1 MNWKKPTSAPYWP
14 RPELWTRRPK
24 RWASMLRPCIAN
36 ASSTTCEQHP
46 MKLAMKLRTRLFLS
60 ISALITVALL
70 GLLLGLV
77 SVMQMAKSQEALIK
91 HNFVT
96 LDLGLKL
103 RQNLGDQLVMMLNE
117 QPDRNALQQAQEQF
131 RELLAQGVEH
141 DAQNSIDTGFD
152 QARVDYQQF
161 LQTYQQNRDGA
172 PSLRDDAALSDSFNK
187 LRNGLLAAH
196 KQALTNINEAESNSR
211 ERALWVAALLGLV
224 GIAVL
229 GIGFITAHGIAR
241 RFGAPIEALAK
252 AADNI
257 GQGNFEVTLPISSA
271 AEMNLLTRR
280 FGIMAEALRQHQA
293 TNIDELLAG
302 QQRLQA
308 VLDSIDDGLLMI
320 DRQGRL
326 EHLNPVA
333 QRQLGWDEDRLGQG
347 LGEALQR
354 PELDEQL
361 YLTLRGGT
369 LDRAPDDL
377 SVEVDGETRLLT
389 YSLTPV
395 SHTKGHILGAVMVL
409 HDVTEQRA
417 FERVRSEF
425 VLRASHELRT
435 PVTGM
440 HMAFGLLQERV
451 HFPTESREADLLNTV
466 NEEMQ
471 RLMQLIND
479 LLNFSRYQNGLQ
491 KLTLGPCDVS
501 EMLNNARQ
509 RFADQAEE
517 QNIVIVVEIQEPLP
531 HLHADHTQ
539 LDRVLDNL
547 LDNALRHTPQNG
559 LIRLQA
565 RRHGERVIIS
575 VEDNGEG
582 IAYGQQG
589 RIFEPFVQVGRKKGG
604 AGLGLALCKEIVQLH
619 GGRMGVYS
627 RPTQGT
633 QFYMALPL

>member
-1 MNWKKPTSAPYWP
+1 M
-14 RPELWTRRPK
+14 R
-24 RWASMLRPCIAN
+24 
-36 ASSTTCEQHP
+36 
-46 MKLAMKLRTRLFLS
+46 LAIKLRTRLFLS

-70 GLLLGLV
+70 GLLLGV
-77 SVMQMAKSQEALIK
+77 VGVMQMAKTQEALIRN
-91 HNFVT
+91 NFIT

-103 RQNLGDQLVMMLNE
+103 RQSLGDQLILMLHNT
-117 QPDRNALQQAQEQF
+117 PDSEALKASTQNYLK
-131 RELLAQGVEH
+131 LLDEGIEH
-141 DAQNSIDTGFD
+141 ERKTHLPSGFA
-152 QARVDYQQF
+152 QARADYERF
-161 LQTYQQNRDGA
+161 LQTLNQSPNN
-172 PSLRDDAALSDSFNK
+172 SFNLSHDNELTARFNV
-187 LRNGLLAAH
+187 LRNGLIDEHRKALEKINSA
-196 KQALTNINEAESNSR
+196 QADAR
-211 ERALWVAALLGLV
+211 DRALVIATLLGLV
-224 GIAVL
+224 GLAVL
-229 GIGFITAHGIAR
+229 IIGFITAHGIAR

-257 GQGNFEVTLPISSA
+257 GKGNFEVVLPLSSA
-271 AEMNLLTRR
+271 TEMNLLTRR

-320 DRQGRL
+320 DQQGRL

-333 QRQLGWDEDRLGQG
+333 QRQLGWDETYLGQP
-347 LGEALQR
+347 LGQALRR
-354 PELDEQL
+354 PELDQQL
-361 YLTLRGGT
+361 LTVLRGGS
-369 LDRAPDDL
+369 LERAPEDL
-377 SVEVDGETRLLT
+377 SVDVEGETRLLT

-395 SHTKGHILGAVMVL
+395 SQPKGPILGAVMVL

-440 HMAFGLLQERV
+440 HMAFGLFLERA
-451 HFPTESREADLLNTV
+451 HFAPDSRETDLLTTV

-479 LLNFSRYQNGLQ
+479 LLNFSRYQNGMQ
-491 KLTLGPCDVS
+491 KLTLAPLDV
-501 EMLNNARQ
+501 EQMLEQARG
-509 RFADQAEE
+509 RFAERAKAKEIELLIDFQAPLPRLHADQA
-517 QNIVIVVEIQEPLP
+517 
-531 HLHADHTQ
+531 Q
-539 LDRVLDNL
+539 LERVLDNL
-547 LDNALRHTPQNG
+547 LDNALRHTASGGQ
-559 LIRLQA
+559 IRLQA

-604 AGLGLALCKEIVQLH
+604 AGLGLALCKEIIQLH
-619 GGRMGVYS
+619 GGRIGVYS
-627 RPTQGT
+627 RPGQGT

>member
-1 MNWKKPTSAPYWP
+1 
-14 RPELWTRRPK
+14 
-24 RWASMLRPCIAN
+24 
-36 ASSTTCEQHP
+36 

-77 SVMQMAKSQEALIK
+77 SVMQMARTQESLIQ
-91 HNFVT
+91 HNFAT

-103 RQNLGDQLVMMLNE
+103 RQNVGDQLILMTGYPRDE
-117 QPDRNALQQAQEQF
+117 NAVASLQEQF
-131 RELLAQGVEH
+131 RELIEQGFGRDTQRNVRVGFEQTRDHYEH
-141 DAQNSIDTGFD
+141 FLEVYRRLGAGNRGINDVPELRDAI
-152 QARVDYQQF
+152 A
-161 LQTYQQNRDGA
+161 
-172 PSLRDDAALSDSFNK
+172 SLRQGLQDTHLHALQNISDAEIS
-187 LRNGLLAAH
+187 
-196 KQALTNINEAESNSR
+196 SR
-211 ERALWVAALLGLV
+211 QRALWIAGLLGMV

-229 GIGFITAHGIAR
+229 FIGFVTAHGIAR

-252 AADNI
+252 AADRI
-257 GQGNFEVTLPISSA
+257 GEGDYEVTLPISSA

-293 TNIDELLAG
+293 TNVDELLAG

-333 QRQLGWDEDRLGQG
+333 QRQLGWDESRLGQG
-347 LGEALQR
+347 LGEALER

-361 YLTLRGGT
+361 FLILRGGT
-369 LDRAPDDL
+369 LERAPEDL
-377 SVEVDGETRLLT
+377 SIEIDGESRLLT

-440 HMAFGLLQERV
+440 HMAFGLLQERL
-451 HFPTESREADLLNTV
+451 HFTPDSREADLLNTV
-466 NEEMQ
+466 TEEMQ

-491 KLTLGPCDVS
+491 KLKLAPCSIEQLLDEAKSRFDEKAQEQGIVL
-501 EMLNNARQ
+501 ML
-509 RFADQAEE
+509 D
-517 QNIVIVVEIQEPLP
+517 IQEPLP
-531 HLHADHTQ
+531 RLHADASQ

-547 LDNALRHTPQNG
+547 LDNALRHTPENG
-559 LIRLQA
+559 LIRLQG

-627 RPTQGT
+627 RPGQGT

>member
-1 MNWKKPTSAPYWP
+1 
-14 RPELWTRRPK
+14 
-24 RWASMLRPCIAN
+24 
-36 ASSTTCEQHP
+36 
-46 MKLAMKLRTRLFLS
+46 MKLAMTLRTRLFLS

-77 SVMQMAKSQEALIK
+77 GVMQMAGTQEALIRD
-91 HNFVT
+91 NFVT

-103 RQNLGDQLVMMLNE
+103 RQALGDQLIIMLDE
-117 QPDRNALQQAQEQF
+117 QPDPAAFEASKQHSLELFDEGIAREPSSEGAQY
-131 RELLAQGVEH
+131 
-141 DAQNSIDTGFD
+141 GFKK
-152 QARVDYQQF
+152 AKADYQNLLRSF
-161 LQTYQQNRDGA
+161 DLSSA
-172 PSLRDDAALSDSFNK
+172 PIQVVGGEGDLAEKFNA
-187 LRNGLLAAH
+187 LRNGLIFEQ
-196 KQALTNINEAESNSR
+196 KRALDNITEIERKAR
-211 ERALWVAALLGLV
+211 ERALLIAGLLGLV
-224 GIAVL
+224 GVGVL
-229 GIGFITAHGIAR
+229 FIGFITAHGIAR
-241 RFGAPIEALAK
+241 RFGAPIEALAA

-257 GQGNFEVTLPISSA
+257 GQGNFEVALPISSA
-271 AEMNLLTRR
+271 VEINQLTHR
-280 FGIMAEALRQHQA
+280 FGIMAEALREHQA

-308 VLDSIDDGLLMI
+308 VLDSIDDGLLII
-320 DRQGRL
+320 DRQGHL

-333 QRQLGWDEDRLGQG
+333 QRQLGWDTDRLGQG
-347 LGEALQR
+347 LGTALER

-361 YLTLRGGT
+361 QLVLRGGT
-369 LDRAPDDL
+369 LERAPDDL
-377 SVEVDGETRLLT
+377 SIEVDGESRLLT

-395 SHTKGHILGAVMVL
+395 SHTQGHILGAVMVL

-440 HMAFGLLQERV
+440 HMAFGLFRERT
-451 HFPTESREADLLNTV
+451 HFAEDSREADLLDTV

-491 KLTLGPCDVS
+491 KLTLAPCSIEDLLGQAQTRFARLAQEKGIELLVEVQGP
-501 EMLNNARQ
+501 LPRLQ
-509 RFADQAEE
+509 ADQA
-517 QNIVIVVEIQEPLP
+517 
-531 HLHADHTQ
+531 Q
-539 LDRVLDNL
+539 LERVLDNL
-547 LDNALRHTPQNG
+547 IDNALRHTAHDG

-565 RRHGERVIIS
+565 RRHGERMIIS

-627 RPTQGT
+627 RPGQGT
-633 QFYMALPL
+633 QFYMALAI

>member
-1 MNWKKPTSAPYWP
+1 
-14 RPELWTRRPK
+14 
-24 RWASMLRPCIAN
+24 
-36 ASSTTCEQHP
+36 

-77 SVMQMAKSQEALIK
+77 SVMRMAKTQESLIRS
-91 HNFVT
+91 NFIT

-103 RQNLGDQLVMMLNE
+103 RQTLGDQLMIMLNE
-117 QPDRNALQQAQEQF
+117 RPDQATLQASKQQYF
-131 RELLAQGVEH
+131 TLLAQGIEH
-141 DAQNSIDTGFD
+141 ERKDAKNNSFT
-152 QARVDYQQF
+152 QAKTDYLNF
-161 LQTYQQNRDGA
+161 LQAFEESENTS
-172 PSLRDDAALSDSFNK
+172 PSLRNNDKLTASFNV
-187 LRNGLLAAH
+187 LRNGLISEH
-196 KQALTNINEAESNSR
+196 KKALENINDTEQQSR
-211 ERALWVAALLGLV
+211 ERALLIAGLLGLV
-224 GIAVL
+224 GLAVL
-229 GIGFITAHGIAR
+229 IIGFITAHGIAQ
-241 RFGAPIEALAK
+241 RFGGPIEALAK
-252 AADNI
+252 AADKI

-320 DRQGRL
+320 DRQGHL

-333 QRQLGWDEDRLGQG
+333 QRQLGWDADRLGLS
-347 LGEALQR
+347 LGEALGR

-361 YLTLRGGT
+361 HLVLRGGN
-369 LDRAPDDL
+369 LERAPEDL
-377 SVEVDGETRLLT
+377 EVEVEGELRLLT

-395 SHTKGHILGAVMVL
+395 SHTQGHILGAVMVL

-440 HMAFGLLQERV
+440 HMAFGLFQERAK
-451 HFPTESREADLLNTV
+451 FPPESREADLLSTV

-491 KLTLGPCDVS
+491 KLTLAPCDITDLL
-501 EMLNNARQ
+501 EHARA
-509 RFADQAEE
+509 RFTEQANVQNIELLIEEQSQLPRLHADQA
-517 QNIVIVVEIQEPLP
+517 
-531 HLHADHTQ
+531 Q
-539 LDRVLDNL
+539 LERVLDNL
-547 LDNALRHTPQNG
+547 LGNALRHTAEGGQ
-559 LIRLQA
+559 IRLQA
-565 RRHGERVIIS
+565 RRHGERVIVS

-627 RPTQGT
+627 RPGQGT

>member
-1 MNWKKPTSAPYWP
+1 
-14 RPELWTRRPK
+14 
-24 RWASMLRPCIAN
+24 
-36 ASSTTCEQHP
+36 
-46 MKLAMKLRTRLFLS
+46 MKLAMTLRTRLFLS

-77 SVMQMAKSQEALIK
+77 GVMQMAGTQEALIRD
-91 HNFVT
+91 NFVT

-103 RQNLGDQLVMMLNE
+103 RQALGDQLIIMLDE
-117 QPDRNALQQAQEQF
+117 QPDPAAFEASKQHSLELFDEGIAREPSSEGAQY
-131 RELLAQGVEH
+131 
-141 DAQNSIDTGFD
+141 GFKK
-152 QARVDYQQF
+152 AKADYQNL
-161 LQTYQQNRDGA
+161 LQSFDLSSTPIQVVGGDGNLA
-172 PSLRDDAALSDSFNK
+172 EKFNA
-187 LRNGLLAAH
+187 LRNGLISEQKRALA
-196 KQALTNINEAESNSR
+196 NIAEIERKAR
-211 ERALWVAALLGLV
+211 ERALLIAGLLGLV
-224 GIAVL
+224 GVAVL
-229 GIGFITAHGIAR
+229 FIGFITAHAIAR
-241 RFGAPIEALAK
+241 RFGAPIEALAA

-271 AEMNLLTRR
+271 VEMNQLTRR
-280 FGIMAEALRQHQA
+280 FGIMAEALREHQA

-308 VLDSIDDGLLMI
+308 VLDSIDDGLLII
-320 DRQGRL
+320 DRQGHL

-333 QRQLGWDEDRLGQG
+333 QRQLGWDTDRLGQG
-347 LGEALQR
+347 LGTALER

-361 YLTLRGGT
+361 QLVLRGGT
-369 LDRAPDDL
+369 LERAPDDL
-377 SVEVDGETRLLT
+377 SIEVDGESRLLT

-395 SHTKGHILGAVMVL
+395 SHTQGHILGAVMVL

-440 HMAFGLLQERV
+440 HMAFGLFRERT
-451 HFPTESREADLLNTV
+451 HFAEDSREADLLDTV

-491 KLTLGPCDVS
+491 KLSLAPCSIEDLLDQAQTRFARLAQEKGIELLVEVQGP
-501 EMLNNARQ
+501 LPRLQ
-509 RFADQAEE
+509 ADQA
-517 QNIVIVVEIQEPLP
+517 
-531 HLHADHTQ
+531 Q
-539 LDRVLDNL
+539 LERVLDNL
-547 LDNALRHTPQNG
+547 IDNALRHTSHDG

-565 RRHGERVIIS
+565 RRHGERMIIS

-627 RPTQGT
+627 RPGQGT
-633 QFYMALPL
+633 QFYMALAI

>member
-1 MNWKKPTSAPYWP
+1 M
-14 RPELWTRRPK
+14 R
-24 RWASMLRPCIAN
+24 
-36 ASSTTCEQHP
+36 
-46 MKLAMKLRTRLFLS
+46 LAMKLRTRLFLS

-77 SVMQMAKSQEALIK
+77 SVMQMASSQEELIRS
-91 HNFVT
+91 NFVT
-96 LDLGLKL
+96 LDVGLKL
-103 RQNLGDQLVMMLNE
+103 RQTLGDQLMIMLSEKPDPAAFEASKQHYFQLLDDGIVHVQGGDERQFGFE
-117 QPDRNALQQAQEQF
+117 QAK
-131 RELLAQGVEH
+131 
-141 DAQNSIDTGFD
+141 T
-152 QARVDYQQF
+152 DYLSF
-161 LQTYQQNRDGA
+161 LQVYDLSRD
-172 PSLRDDAALSDSFNK
+172 STQVLSGNKELTEKFNA
-187 LRNGLLAAH
+187 LRNGLILE
-196 KQALTNINEAESNSR
+196 QQRALDNINATEQQAR
-211 ERALWVAALLGLV
+211 ERALLIAGLLGLV
-224 GIAVL
+224 GLAVL
-229 GIGFITAHGIAR
+229 IIGFVTAHAIAQ
-241 RFGAPIEALAK
+241 RFGAPIEALAQ

-271 AEMNLLTRR
+271 VEMNLLTKR
-280 FGIMAEALRQHQA
+280 FGIMAEALREHQA
-293 TNIDELLAG
+293 TNVDELLAG

-320 DRQGRL
+320 DHDGRL

-333 QRQLGWDEDRLGQG
+333 QRQLGWDSERLGQG
-347 LGEALQR
+347 LGTALER
-354 PELDEQL
+354 PELDDQL
-361 YLTLRGGT
+361 QLVLRGGT
-369 LDRAPDDL
+369 LERAPEDL
-377 SVEVDGETRLLT
+377 SIEVDGESRLLT
-389 YSLTPV
+389 FSLTPV
-395 SHTKGHILGAVMVL
+395 SHTQGHILGAVMVL

-440 HMAFGLLQERV
+440 HMAFGLFRERA
-451 HFPTESREADLLNTV
+451 HFAKDSREADLLDTV

-491 KLTLGPCDVS
+491 KLTLAPCSIED
-501 EMLNNARQ
+501 LLDQARA
-509 RFADQAEE
+509 RFAGPAEE
-517 QNIVIVVEIQEPLP
+517 QGIDLLVEVQGPLP
-531 HLHADHTQ
+531 RLQADQPQ

-547 LDNALRHTPQNG
+547 IDNALRHTAAGGQ
-559 LIRLQA
+559 IRLQA

-627 RPTQGT
+627 RPGQGT
-633 QFYMALPL
+633 QFYMALSV

>member
-1 MNWKKPTSAPYWP
+1 
-14 RPELWTRRPK
+14 
-24 RWASMLRPCIAN
+24 
-36 ASSTTCEQHP
+36 
-46 MKLAMKLRTRLFLS
+46 MKLAMNLRTRLFLS

-77 SVMQMAKSQEALIK
+77 SVMQMAGSQEALVRN
-91 HNFVT
+91 NFAT
-96 LDLGLKL
+96 LDIGLKL
-103 RQNLGDQLVMMLNE
+103 RQTLGDQLIIMLSDKPDPAAFDASRQQYFQLLE
-117 QPDRNALQQAQEQF
+117 QGIAQEPADVGSDYGFRKAKADYLGFIKAYEEAADTTRVLSGNDELTARFNALRSGLIA
-131 RELLAQGVEH
+131 EH
-141 DAQNSIDTGFD
+141 K
-152 QARVDYQQF
+152 R
-161 LQTYQQNRDGA
+161 
-172 PSLRDDAALSDSFNK
+172 SLD
-187 LRNGLLAAH
+187 
-196 KQALTNINEAESNSR
+196 NINDIERRGR
-211 ERALWVAALLGLV
+211 ERALLIAGLLGLV
-224 GIAVL
+224 GLAVL
-229 GIGFITAHGIAR
+229 IIGFVTAHAIAR
-241 RFGAPIEALAK
+241 RFGEPIEALAQ

-257 GQGNFEVTLPISSA
+257 GQGNFDVTLPVSSA
-271 AEMNLLTRR
+271 VELNQLTRR
-280 FGIMAEALRQHQA
+280 FGIMAEALREHQA
-293 TNIDELLAG
+293 TNVDELMAG

-320 DRQGRL
+320 DRQGCL

-333 QRQLGWDEDRLGQG
+333 QRQLGWDNDRVGQALGV
-347 LGEALQR
+347 ALQR

-361 YLTLRGGT
+361 QMVLRGGT
-369 LDRAPDDL
+369 LERAPEDL
-377 SVEVDGETRLLT
+377 SIEVDGEIRLLT
-389 YSLTPV
+389 FSLTPV
-395 SHTKGHILGAVMVL
+395 IHTQGHILGAVMVL

-440 HMAFGLLQERV
+440 HMAFGLFRERA
-451 HFPTESREADLLNTV
+451 HFAPDSREADLLDTV

-491 KLTLGPCDVS
+491 KLTLAPCCIEDLLEQAQIRFNGAAQEKGIELLVEVQGP
-501 EMLNNARQ
+501 LPRLQ
-509 RFADQAEE
+509 ADQ
-517 QNIVIVVEIQEPLP
+517 P
-531 HLHADHTQ
+531 Q

-547 LDNALRHTPQNG
+547 IDNALRHTSAGG

-627 RPTQGT
+627 RPGQGT
-633 QFYMALPL
+633 QFYMALTV

>member
-1 MNWKKPTSAPYWP
+1 
-14 RPELWTRRPK
+14 
-24 RWASMLRPCIAN
+24 
-36 ASSTTCEQHP
+36 

-77 SVMQMAKSQEALIK
+77 SVMQMAKTQEALIRN
-91 HNFVT
+91 NFIT

-103 RQNLGDQLVMMLNE
+103 RQTLGDQLIIMLNHH
-117 QPDRNALQQAQEQF
+117 PDRTALEESRQQYLA
-131 RELLAQGVEH
+131 LLDQGIAHER
-141 DAQNSIDTGFD
+141 QNNVHNGFV
-152 QARVDYQQF
+152 QAREDYQRF
-161 LQTYQQNRDGA
+161 FEAFERADE
-172 PSLRDDAALSDSFNK
+172 SAAGVNGNTELTQRFNT
-187 LRNGLLAAH
+187 LRNGLIGEH
-196 KQALTNINEAESNSR
+196 KQALDNINDIEHQAR
-211 ERALWVAALLGLV
+211 DRALLIAGLLGLV
-224 GIAVL
+224 GLAVL
-229 GIGFITAHGIAR
+229 IIGFITAHGIAR
-241 RFGAPIEALAK
+241 RFGGPIEALVK
-252 AADNI
+252 AADKI
-257 GQGNFEVTLPISSA
+257 GQGNFDVTLPLSSS

-280 FGIMAEALRQHQA
+280 FGIMAQALREHQA
-293 TNIDELLAG
+293 TNVDELLAG
-302 QQRLQA
+302 QQRLQS

-320 DRQGRL
+320 DRQGCL

-333 QRQLGWDEDRLGQG
+333 QRQLGWDEARLGQG
-347 LGEALQR
+347 LGSALER

-361 YLTLRGGT
+361 QLVLRGGN
-369 LDRAPDDL
+369 LERAPEDL
-377 SVEVDGETRLLT
+377 SIEVDGESRLLT

-395 SHTKGHILGAVMVL
+395 SHPQGHILGAVMVL

-451 HFPTESREADLLNTV
+451 HFPVESREADLLNTV

-491 KLTLGPCDVS
+491 KLTLAPCILEDLL
-501 EMLNNARQ
+501 EQTRN
-509 RFADQAEE
+509 RFIGTATTQGIELL
-517 QNIVIVVEIQEPLP
+517 VEIQAPLP
-531 HLHADHTQ
+531 RLHADRMQ
-539 LDRVLDNL
+539 LERVLDNL
-547 LDNALRHTPQNG
+547 IDNALRHTPREG
-559 LIRLQA
+559 AIRLQA

-627 RPTQGT
+627 RPGQGT
-633 QFYMALPL
+633 QFYLALPL

>member
-1 MNWKKPTSAPYWP
+1 
-14 RPELWTRRPK
+14 
-24 RWASMLRPCIAN
+24 
-36 ASSTTCEQHP
+36 
-46 MKLAMKLRTRLFLS
+46 MKLAIKLRTRLFLS

-70 GLLLGLV
+70 GLLLGVV
-77 SVMQMAKSQEALIK
+77 SVMQMAKSQEALIRN
-91 HNFVT
+91 NFIT

-103 RQNLGDQLVMMLNE
+103 RQSLGDQLILMLRN
-117 QPDRNALQQAQEQF
+117 QPDSKALQASTGEYLA
-131 RELLAQGVEH
+131 LLDEGIEH
-141 DAQNSIDTGFD
+141 ERKNDLHSGFA
-152 QARVDYQQF
+152 QAREDYNHF
-161 LQTYQQNRDGA
+161 LQAFHQAD
-172 PSLRDDAALSDSFNK
+172 SEALNLSTDNELSSRFNQ
-187 LRNGLLAAH
+187 LRNGLITEH
-196 KQALTNINEAESNSR
+196 R
-211 ERALWVAALLGLV
+211 RALDTIYAAQASARDRALIIASLLGLV
-224 GIAVL
+224 GLAVL
-229 GIGFITAHGIAR
+229 IIGFITAHGIAR

-257 GQGNFEVTLPISSA
+257 GKGNFEVVLPLSSA
-271 AEMNLLTRR
+271 TEMNLLTRR

-293 TNIDELLAG
+293 TNVDELLAG

-320 DRQGRL
+320 DQQGRL

-333 QRQLGWDEDRLGQG
+333 QRQLGWDESRLGQP

-354 PELDEQL
+354 TELDQQL
-361 YLTLRGGT
+361 QTVLRGGS
-369 LDRAPDDL
+369 LERLPEDL
-377 SVEVDGETRLLT
+377 SVDIEGENRLLT

-395 SHTKGHILGAVMVL
+395 SQPKGPILGAVMVL

-440 HMAFGLLQERV
+440 HMAFGLFLERAR
-451 HFPTESREADLLNTV
+451 FDPQSRETDLLNTV

-491 KLTLGPCDVS
+491 KLTLAPCDIE
-501 EMLNNARQ
+501 EMLEQARA
-509 RFADQAEE
+509 RFADRAAAKSIELLIDLQPPMPELNADQA
-517 QNIVIVVEIQEPLP
+517 
-531 HLHADHTQ
+531 Q
-539 LDRVLDNL
+539 LERVLDNL
-547 LDNALRHTPQNG
+547 LDNALRHTSDGGQ
-559 LIRLQA
+559 IRLQA

-619 GGRMGVYS
+619 GGRIGAYS
-627 RPTQGT
+627 RPGQGT
-633 QFYMALPL
+633 QFYMALPLV

>member
-1 MNWKKPTSAPYWP
+1 M
-14 RPELWTRRPK
+14 R
-24 RWASMLRPCIAN
+24 
-36 ASSTTCEQHP
+36 
-46 MKLAMKLRTRLFLS
+46 LAMKLRTRLFLS

-70 GLLLGLV
+70 GLVLGLV
-77 SVMQMAKSQEALIK
+77 SVMQIASNQEALIRD
-91 HNFVT
+91 NFIT
-96 LDLGLKL
+96 LDLELKL
-103 RQNLGDQLVMMLNE
+103 RQTLDDQLINMLSIK
-117 QPDRNALQQAQEQF
+117 PDLEALETSERRYF
-131 RELLAQGVEH
+131 ELLDQGIEH
-141 DAQNSIDTGFD
+141 ESSFNGEHHGFE
-152 QARVDYQQF
+152 QARTDYLSF
-161 LQTYQQNRDGA
+161 LKAFSLTQDPSGKLVGNRD
-172 PSLRDDAALSDSFNK
+172 LTERFNV
-187 LRNGLLAAH
+187 LRNGLIAEH
-196 KQALTNINEAESNSR
+196 KQALDNINDTQRDAR
-211 ERALWVAALLGLV
+211 EHALLIAGLLGLV
-224 GIAVL
+224 GLAVL
-229 GIGFITAHGIAR
+229 AIGFITAHGIAR
-241 RFGAPIEALAK
+241 RFGEPIEALAK

-257 GQGNFEVTLPISSA
+257 GQGNFDVTLPISPA
-271 AEMNLLTRR
+271 VELTQLTRR
-280 FGIMAEALRQHQA
+280 FGIMAEALREHQA
-293 TNIDELLAG
+293 TNVDELLAG

-320 DRQGRL
+320 DRQGHL

-333 QRQLGWDEDRLGQG
+333 QRQLGWDEGRLGQG
-347 LGEALQR
+347 LGTALQR

-361 YLTLRGGT
+361 QLVLRGGT
-369 LDRAPDDL
+369 LERAPEDL
-377 SVEVDGETRLLT
+377 SIEVDGESRLLT

-395 SHTKGHILGAVMVL
+395 IHTLGHILGAVMVL

-440 HMAFGLLQERV
+440 HMAFGLFRERA
-451 HFPTESREADLLNTV
+451 HFAEDSREADLLNTV

-491 KLTLGPCDVS
+491 KLTLAPCNIDDLL
-501 EMLNNARQ
+501 EQAQ
-509 RFADQAEE
+509 GRFAERANEQSIELLVEVQTPLPRLHADQA
-517 QNIVIVVEIQEPLP
+517 
-531 HLHADHTQ
+531 Q

-547 LDNALRHTPQNG
+547 IDNALRHTNHNG
-559 LIRLQA
+559 KIRLQA
-565 RRHGERVIIS
+565 RRHGERVIVS

-627 RPTQGT
+627 RPGQGT

>member
-1 MNWKKPTSAPYWP
+1 
-14 RPELWTRRPK
+14 
-24 RWASMLRPCIAN
+24 
-36 ASSTTCEQHP
+36 

-77 SVMQMAKSQEALIK
+77 SVMQMARTQESLIQ
-91 HNFVT
+91 HNFAI

-103 RQNLGDQLVMMLNE
+103 RQNMGDQLVLMTGSNRNDVEL
-117 QPDRNALQQAQEQF
+117 DRIQKQF
-131 RELLAQGVEH
+131 EELLEQGSVQ
-141 DAQNSIDTGFD
+141 DTQQNVRNGFEKT
-152 QARVDYQQF
+152 RGDYQRF
-161 LQTYQQNRDGA
+161 IAAWQQYRNDPRGIRGN
-172 PSLRDDAALSDSFNK
+172 PQLSDSFDT
-187 LRNGLLAAH
+187 LRNGLMDVH
-196 KQALTNINEAESNSR
+196 RKALENISNAEINSR
-211 ERALWVAALLGLV
+211 DRALWIAGLLGLV
-224 GIAVL
+224 GLAVL
-229 GIGFITAHGIAR
+229 CIGFVTAHGIAR

-252 AADNI
+252 AADRI
-257 GQGNFEVTLPISSA
+257 GEGDYEVTLPISSA

-293 TNIDELLAG
+293 TNVDELLAG

-320 DRQGRL
+320 DRQGHL

-333 QRQLGWDEDRLGQG
+333 QRQLGWDESRLGHS
-347 LGEALQR
+347 LGEALGR

-361 YLTLRGGT
+361 HLVLRGGT
-369 LDRAPDDL
+369 LERAPEDL
-377 SVEVDGETRLLT
+377 AIEIDGESRLLT
-389 YSLTPV
+389 YSMTPV

-440 HMAFGLLQERV
+440 HMAFGLLQERL
-451 HFPTESREADLLNTV
+451 HFAPESREADLLNTV
-466 NEEMQ
+466 TEEMQ

-491 KLTLGPCDVS
+491 KLKLAPCSIETLLQ
-501 EMLNNARQ
+501 EAKAR
-509 RFADQAEE
+509 FEDQAQE
-517 QNIVIVVEIQEPLP
+517 QDIVLMLDMQEPMP
-531 HLHADHTQ
+531 RLHADQSQ
-539 LDRVLDNL
+539 LERVLDNL
-547 LDNALRHTPQNG
+547 LDNALRHTPPNG

-565 RRHGERVIIS
+565 RRHGERAIIS

-627 RPTQGT
+627 RPGQGT

>member
-1 MNWKKPTSAPYWP
+1 
-14 RPELWTRRPK
+14 
-24 RWASMLRPCIAN
+24 
-36 ASSTTCEQHP
+36 
-46 MKLAMKLRTRLFLS
+46 MKLPMKLRTRLFLS

-77 SVMQMAKSQEALIK
+77 SVIQMAKAQQSLI
-91 HNFVT
+91 HNNFVT

-103 RQNLGDQLVMMLNE
+103 RQTLGDQLFMTQNDV
-117 QPDRNALQQAQEQF
+117 PDKTALQRSQVQF
-131 RELLAQGVEH
+131 RRLLDEALAAPITVEQQRGFVQAASDYQGYVEALAQAVH
-141 DAQNSIDTGFD
+141 NASNISD
-152 QARVDYQQF
+152 
-161 LQTYQQNRDGA
+161 DG
-172 PSLRDDAALSDSFNK
+172 N
-187 LRNGLLAAH
+187 
-196 KQALTNINEAESNSR
+196 QNEAFNRVRNDLIETH
-211 ERALWVAALLGLV
+211 RATLDLITAGEMASHDRAVLISTLLGLV

-229 GIGFITAHGIAR
+229 IIGFITAHGIAK
-241 RFGAPIEALAK
+241 RFGGPIEALAT
-252 AADNI
+252 AADHI
-257 GQGNFEVTLPISSA
+257 SQGNFEVTLPTSSA
-271 AEMNLLTRR
+271 VEMNQLTDR
-280 FGIMAEALRQHQA
+280 FGTMAAALRRHQE
-293 TNIDELLAG
+293 TNVDELRAG

-320 DRQGRL
+320 DRQGLL

-333 QRQLGWDEDRLGQG
+333 QRQLGWDDSQLGNPLGQ
-347 LGEALQR
+347 ALRR
-354 PELDEQL
+354 PEMDEQL
-361 YLTLRGGT
+361 QLILRGGS
-369 LDRAPDDL
+369 LERALEDL
-377 SVEVDGETRLLT
+377 SFEVEGETRLLS

-395 SHTKGHILGAVMVL
+395 SHPTGQILGAVMVL

-451 HFPTESREADLLNTV
+451 HFDPASREYDLLSTV

-479 LLNFSRYQNGLQ
+479 LLNFSRYQSGQQ
-491 KLTLGPCDVS
+491 KLNLAPCTIGDLLLRAEARYQGPAQEKGIVLAI
-501 EMLNNARQ
+501 EEQEALPRLL
-509 RFADQAEE
+509 ADQA
-517 QNIVIVVEIQEPLP
+517 
-531 HLHADHTQ
+531 Q
-539 LDRVLDNL
+539 LDRVIDNL
-547 LDNALRHTPQNG
+547 MDNALRHTPENG
-559 LIRLQA
+559 RIHLQA
-565 RRHGERVIIS
+565 RRHAERVIIS

-627 RPTQGT
+627 RPGQGT
-633 QFYMALPL
+633 QFYMTLPV

>member
-1 MNWKKPTSAPYWP
+1 
-14 RPELWTRRPK
+14 
-24 RWASMLRPCIAN
+24 
-36 ASSTTCEQHP
+36 
-46 MKLAMKLRTRLFLS
+46 MKLAIKLRTRLFLS

-70 GLLLGLV
+70 GLLLGVV
-77 SVMQMAKSQEALIK
+77 SVMQMAKSQEALIRN
-91 HNFVT
+91 NFIT

-103 RQNLGDQLVMMLNE
+103 RQTLGDQLILMLRNHPDPKALESSANE
-117 QPDRNALQQAQEQF
+117 YLALLDEGMEHEREHKLDNGFAQAREDYELFLEAFKEAHANALDIGSDQE
-131 RELLAQGVEH
+131 
-141 DAQNSIDTGFD
+141 
-152 QARVDYQQF
+152 
-161 LQTYQQNRDGA
+161 
-172 PSLRDDAALSDSFNK
+172 LSDRFNS
-187 LRNGLLAAH
+187 LRNGLIEEHRKALDNIYTAQAA
-196 KQALTNINEAESNSR
+196 AR
-211 ERALWVAALLGLV
+211 DRAIIIAGLLGLV
-224 GIAVL
+224 GLAVL
-229 GIGFITAHGIAR
+229 IIGFVTAHGIAR

-257 GQGNFEVTLPISSA
+257 GKGNYEVVLPLSSA

-280 FGIMAEALRQHQA
+280 FGTMAEALRQHQA
-293 TNIDELLAG
+293 TNVDELLAG

-320 DRQGRL
+320 DQQGRL

-333 QRQLGWDEDRLGQG
+333 QRQLGWDEGRLGQS
-347 LGEALQR
+347 LGEALGR
-354 PELDEQL
+354 PELDQQL
-361 YLTLRGGT
+361 LTVLRGGS
-369 LDRAPDDL
+369 LERAPEDL
-377 SVEVDGETRLLT
+377 SVDIEGETRLLT

-395 SHTKGHILGAVMVL
+395 SQPKGPILGAVMVL

-440 HMAFGLLQERV
+440 HMAFGLFLERAR
-451 HFPTESREADLLNTV
+451 FDPQSRETDLLNTV

-491 KLTLGPCDVS
+491 KLTLAPCNL
-501 EMLNNARQ
+501 EQMLNEARA
-509 RFADQAEE
+509 RFADRATAKNIELLIDLQPELPVLNADQA
-517 QNIVIVVEIQEPLP
+517 
-531 HLHADHTQ
+531 Q
-539 LDRVLDNL
+539 LERVLDNL
-547 LDNALRHTPQNG
+547 LDNALRHTASGGQ
-559 LIRLQA
+559 IRLQA
-565 RRHGERVIIS
+565 RRHGERVIMSI
-575 VEDNGEG
+575 EDSGEG

-619 GGRMGVYS
+619 GGRIGVYS
-627 RPTQGT
+627 RPGQGT

>member
-1 MNWKKPTSAPYWP
+1 
-14 RPELWTRRPK
+14 
-24 RWASMLRPCIAN
+24 
-36 ASSTTCEQHP
+36 
-46 MKLAMKLRTRLFLS
+46 MKLAMNLRTRLFLS

-77 SVMQMAKSQEALIK
+77 SVMQMAGSQEALVRN
-91 HNFVT
+91 NFAT
-96 LDLGLKL
+96 LDIGLKL
-103 RQNLGDQLVMMLNE
+103 RQTLGDQLIIMLSDKPDPAAFDASRQQYFQLLE
-117 QPDRNALQQAQEQF
+117 QGIAQEPADVGSDYGFRKAKADYLGFIKAYEEAADTTRVLSGNDELTARFNALRSGLIA
-131 RELLAQGVEH
+131 EH
-141 DAQNSIDTGFD
+141 K
-152 QARVDYQQF
+152 R
-161 LQTYQQNRDGA
+161 
-172 PSLRDDAALSDSFNK
+172 SLD
-187 LRNGLLAAH
+187 
-196 KQALTNINEAESNSR
+196 NINDIERRGR
-211 ERALWVAALLGLV
+211 ERALLIAGLLGLV
-224 GIAVL
+224 GLAVL
-229 GIGFITAHGIAR
+229 IIGFVTAHAIAR
-241 RFGAPIEALAK
+241 RFGEPIEALAQ

-257 GQGNFEVTLPISSA
+257 GQGNFDVTLPVSSA
-271 AEMNLLTRR
+271 VELNQLTRR
-280 FGIMAEALRQHQA
+280 FGIMAEALREHQA
-293 TNIDELLAG
+293 TNVDELMAG

-320 DRQGRL
+320 DRQGCL

-333 QRQLGWDEDRLGQG
+333 QRQLGWDNDRVGQALGV
-347 LGEALQR
+347 ALQR

-361 YLTLRGGT
+361 QMVLRGGT
-369 LDRAPDDL
+369 LERAPEDL
-377 SVEVDGETRLLT
+377 SIEVDGEIRLLT
-389 YSLTPV
+389 FSLTPV
-395 SHTKGHILGAVMVL
+395 IHTQGHILGAVMVL

-440 HMAFGLLQERV
+440 HMAFGLFRERA
-451 HFPTESREADLLNTV
+451 HFAPDSREADLLDTV

-491 KLTLGPCDVS
+491 KLTLSPCCIEDLLEQAQIRFNGAAQEKGIELLVEVQGP
-501 EMLNNARQ
+501 LPRLQ
-509 RFADQAEE
+509 ADQ
-517 QNIVIVVEIQEPLP
+517 P
-531 HLHADHTQ
+531 Q

-547 LDNALRHTPQNG
+547 IDNALRHTSAGG

-627 RPTQGT
+627 RPGQGT
-633 QFYMALPL
+633 QFYMALTV

>member
-1 MNWKKPTSAPYWP
+1 
-14 RPELWTRRPK
+14 
-24 RWASMLRPCIAN
+24 
-36 ASSTTCEQHP
+36 

-77 SVMQMAKSQEALIK
+77 SVMQMAGTQEATIRS
-91 HNFVT
+91 NFVT

-103 RQNLGDQLVMMLNE
+103 RQTLGDQLVLMLAE
-117 QPDRNALQQAQEQF
+117 KPDPAAFEASKQHYLQLLDEGISQQVEDDGRQYGFTQAK
-131 RELLAQGVEH
+131 A
-141 DAQNSIDTGFD
+141 
-152 QARVDYQQF
+152 DYLRF
-161 LQTYQQNRDGA
+161 LQAFELSRDPGNVL
-172 PSLRDDAALSDSFNK
+172 SGNSDLRERFNI
-187 LRNGLLAAH
+187 LRNGLIAEH
-196 KQALTNINEAESNSR
+196 KHALDNINAVQHDAR
-211 ERALWVAALLGLV
+211 ERALLVSGLLGLV
-224 GIAVL
+224 GLAVL
-229 GIGFITAHGIAR
+229 IIGFVTAHAIAR
-241 RFGAPIEALAK
+241 RFGAPIEALAQ

-271 AEMNLLTRR
+271 MEMNQLTKR
-280 FGIMAEALRQHQA
+280 FGLMAEALREHQA
-293 TNIDELLAG
+293 TNVDELLAG

-320 DRQGRL
+320 DREGHL

-333 QRQLGWDEDRLGQG
+333 QRQLGWDSDRLGQG
-347 LGEALQR
+347 LGSALER
-354 PELDEQL
+354 PELDAQL
-361 YLTLRGGT
+361 QLVLRGGT
-369 LDRAPDDL
+369 LERAPEDL
-377 SVEVDGETRLLT
+377 SIEVDGESRLLT

-395 SHTKGHILGAVMVL
+395 SHTQGHILGAVMVL

-440 HMAFGLLQERV
+440 HMAFGLFRERAK
-451 HFPTESREADLLNTV
+451 FPPESREADLLDTV

-491 KLTLGPCDVS
+491 KLTLAPCSIEDLLGQAQS
-501 EMLNNARQ
+501 
-509 RFADQAEE
+509 RFADAAAAKGIAL
-517 QNIVIVVEIQEPLP
+517 NVEVQGPLP
-531 HLHADHTQ
+531 RLQADQAQ

-547 LDNALRHTPQNG
+547 IDNALRHTARDGQ
-559 LIRLQA
+559 IRLQA

-627 RPTQGT
+627 RPGQGT
-633 QFYMALPL
+633 QFYMALAV

>member
-1 MNWKKPTSAPYWP
+1 
-14 RPELWTRRPK
+14 
-24 RWASMLRPCIAN
+24 
-36 ASSTTCEQHP
+36 
-46 MKLAMKLRTRLFLS
+46 MKLAIKLRTRLFLS

-70 GLLLGLV
+70 GLLLGVV
-77 SVMQMAKSQEALIK
+77 SVMQMAKTQEALIRN
-91 HNFVT
+91 NFIT

-103 RQNLGDQLVMMLNE
+103 RQSLGDQLVMMLHN
-117 QPDRNALQQAQEQF
+117 QPDPEALQASAQEYLK
-131 RELLAQGVEH
+131 LLDEGIEHERKNHLHSGFAQARLDYESFLQAFNKAH
-141 DAQNSIDTGFD
+141 DADLN
-152 QARVDYQQF
+152 
-161 LQTYQQNRDGA
+161 
-172 PSLRDDAALSDSFNK
+172 LSNDKELSSRFNQ
-187 LRNGLLAAH
+187 LRNGLITEHRRALDTIYAA
-196 KQALTNINEAESNSR
+196 QAAAR
-211 ERALWVAALLGLV
+211 ERALVIAALLGLV

-229 GIGFITAHGIAR
+229 IIGFITAHGIAR

-257 GQGNFEVTLPISSA
+257 GKGNFEVVLPLSSA
-271 AEMNLLTRR
+271 TEMNLLTRR

-320 DRQGRL
+320 DQQGRL

-333 QRQLGWDEDRLGQG
+333 QRQLGWDEGRLGQS

-354 PELDEQL
+354 PELDQQL
-361 YLTLRGGT
+361 QTVLRGGS
-369 LDRAPDDL
+369 LERLPEDL
-377 SVEVDGETRLLT
+377 SVDIEGETRLLT

-395 SHTKGHILGAVMVL
+395 SQPKGPILGAVMVL

-440 HMAFGLLQERV
+440 HMAFGLFLERSR
-451 HFPTESREADLLNTV
+451 FDPQSRETDLLNTV

-479 LLNFSRYQNGLQ
+479 LLNFSRYQNGMQ
-491 KLTLGPCDVS
+491 KLTLAPCSV
-501 EMLNNARQ
+501 EHMLEDARV
-509 RFADQAEE
+509 RFADRARVK
-517 QNIVIVVEIQEPLP
+517 NVELLVQLQQPLP
-531 HLHADHTQ
+531 ELRADQAQ
-539 LDRVLDNL
+539 LERVLDNL
-547 LDNALRHTPQNG
+547 LDNALRHTASGGQ
-559 LIRLQA
+559 ICLQA

-575 VEDNGEG
+575 IEDNGEG
-582 IAYGQQG
+582 IAYSQQG

-619 GGRMGVYS
+619 GGRIGVYS
-627 RPTQGT
+627 RPGQGT
-633 QFYMALPL
+633 QFYMALPLL

>member
-1 MNWKKPTSAPYWP
+1 
-14 RPELWTRRPK
+14 
-24 RWASMLRPCIAN
+24 
-36 ASSTTCEQHP
+36 

-77 SVMQMAKSQEALIK
+77 SVMQMASSQEALVRN
-91 HNFVT
+91 NFAT

-103 RQNLGDQLVMMLNE
+103 RQTLGDQLIVMLSE
-117 QPDRNALQQAQEQF
+117 KPDDGAFERSRQKYF
-131 RELLAQGVEH
+131 ELLDEGIAHEQKG
-141 DAQNSIDTGFD
+141 DGNQYGFS
-152 QARVDYQQF
+152 QAKADYQSF
-161 LQTYQQNRDGA
+161 LEAYTQSRDTTHVLSGNE
-172 PSLRDDAALSDSFNK
+172 ALTEKFNA
-187 LRNGLLAAH
+187 LRNGLLTEH
-196 KQALTNINEAESNSR
+196 KRALDNINETQRSAR
-211 ERALWVAALLGLV
+211 DRALLVAGLLGLV
-224 GIAVL
+224 GLAVL
-229 GIGFITAHGIAR
+229 IIGFITAHAIAR
-241 RFGAPIEALAK
+241 RFGAPIEALAQ

-271 AEMNLLTRR
+271 EEMNLLTKR
-280 FGIMAEALRQHQA
+280 FGMMAEALREHQA

-320 DRQGRL
+320 DREGYL

-333 QRQLGWDEDRLGQG
+333 QRQLGWDADRLGQG
-347 LGEALQR
+347 LGSALER

-361 YLTLRGGT
+361 QLVLRGGT
-369 LDRAPDDL
+369 LERAPEDL
-377 SVEVDGETRLLT
+377 SIEVDGESRLLT

-395 SHTKGHILGAVMVL
+395 SHTQGHILGAVMVL

-440 HMAFGLLQERV
+440 HMAFGLFRERAK
-451 HFPTESREADLLNTV
+451 FPEDSREADLLDTV

-491 KLTLGPCDVS
+491 KLTLAPCSID
-501 EMLNNARQ
+501 ELLEEARL
-509 RFADQAEE
+509 RFSGAAQDSG
-517 QNIVIVVEIQEPLP
+517 IDLLVEVQGPLP
-531 HLHADHTQ
+531 RLQADKAQ

-547 LDNALRHTPQNG
+547 IDNALRHTGPDGQ
-559 LIRLQA
+559 IRLQA

-627 RPTQGT
+627 RPGQGT
-633 QFYMALPL
+633 QFYMALAV

>member
-1 MNWKKPTSAPYWP
+1 
-14 RPELWTRRPK
+14 
-24 RWASMLRPCIAN
+24 
-36 ASSTTCEQHP
+36 

-77 SVMQMAKSQEALIK
+77 SVMQMAGTQEALIRN
-91 HNFVT
+91 NFAT

-103 RQNLGDQLVMMLNE
+103 RQTLGDQLIMMLSE
-117 QPDRNALQQAQEQF
+117 KRDPAAFEASKQHYFQLLEDGIAQEQVDEG
-131 RELLAQGVEH
+131 RQY
-141 DAQNSIDTGFD
+141 GFE
-152 QARVDYQQF
+152 QARADYLRF
-161 LQTYQQNRDGA
+161 LQAFDSSRDPA
-172 PSLRDDAALSDSFNK
+172 NAFDDSELRERFNI
-187 LRNGLLAAH
+187 LRNGLIAEH
-196 KQALTNINEAESNSR
+196 KHALDNINSVQHAAR
-211 ERALWVAALLGLV
+211 DRALLVAGLIMLV
-224 GIAVL
+224 GLAVL
-229 GIGFITAHGIAR
+229 IIGFITAHGIAR
-241 RFGAPIEALAK
+241 RFGAPIEALAQ

-271 AEMNLLTRR
+271 VEVNQLTRR
-280 FGIMAEALRQHQA
+280 FGLMAEALREHQA
-293 TNIDELLAG
+293 TNVDELLAG

-320 DRQGRL
+320 DRQGHL

-333 QRQLGWDEDRLGQG
+333 QRQLGWDAERLGQG
-347 LGEALQR
+347 LGTALER
-354 PELDEQL
+354 PELDAQL
-361 YLTLRGGT
+361 QLVLRGGT
-369 LDRAPDDL
+369 LERAPEDL
-377 SVEVDGETRLLT
+377 SIEVDGESRLLT

-395 SHTKGHILGAVMVL
+395 SHTEGHILGAVMVL

-440 HMAFGLLQERV
+440 HMAFGLFRERAR
-451 HFPTESREADLLNTV
+451 FPAESREADLLDTV

-491 KLTLGPCDVS
+491 KLTLAPCSIDDLLEQAQLRFAGTAADKGIALNVEVQGP
-501 EMLNNARQ
+501 LPRLQ
-509 RFADQAEE
+509 ADQA
-517 QNIVIVVEIQEPLP
+517 
-531 HLHADHTQ
+531 Q
-539 LDRVLDNL
+539 LERVLDNL
-547 LDNALRHTPQNG
+547 IDNALRHTARDGQ
-559 LIRLQA
+559 IRLQA

-627 RPTQGT
+627 RPGQGT
-633 QFYMALPL
+633 QFYMALTV

>member
-1 MNWKKPTSAPYWP
+1 
-14 RPELWTRRPK
+14 
-24 RWASMLRPCIAN
+24 
-36 ASSTTCEQHP
+36 
-46 MKLAMKLRTRLFLS
+46 MKLAMTLRTRLFLS

-77 SVMQMAKSQEALIK
+77 SVMQMAGTQEALIRD
-91 HNFVT
+91 NFVR

-103 RQNLGDQLVMMLNE
+103 RQTLGDQLIIMLGE
-117 QPDRNALQQAQEQF
+117 TPDPAAFEASKQNYLQLLDEGIAHEPPGEGAQY
-131 RELLAQGVEH
+131 
-141 DAQNSIDTGFD
+141 GFNK
-152 QARVDYQQF
+152 AKADYQAF
-161 LQTYQQNRDGA
+161 LQAFD
-172 PSLRDDAALSDSFNK
+172 LSHDSAQVFTGGGDLTEKFNV
-187 LRNGLLAAH
+187 LRNGLISEQKH
-196 KQALTNINEAESNSR
+196 ALDSINETERLAR
-211 ERALWVAALLGLV
+211 ERALLIAGLLGLV
-224 GIAVL
+224 GVAVL
-229 GIGFITAHGIAR
+229 FIGFITAHAIAQ
-241 RFGAPIEALAK
+241 RFGAPIEALAA

-271 AEMNLLTRR
+271 LEMNQLTRR
-280 FGIMAEALRQHQA
+280 FGIMAEALREHQA

-308 VLDSIDDGLLMI
+308 VLDSIDDGLLII
-320 DRQGRL
+320 DRQGHL

-333 QRQLGWDEDRLGQG
+333 QRQLGWDTDRLGQG
-347 LGEALQR
+347 LGIALER
-354 PELDEQL
+354 PELDKQL
-361 YLTLRGGT
+361 QLILRGGA
-369 LDRAPDDL
+369 LERAPEDL
-377 SVEVDGETRLLT
+377 SIEVDGESRLLT

-395 SHTKGHILGAVMVL
+395 SHTQGHILGAVMVL

-440 HMAFGLLQERV
+440 HMAFGLFRERT
-451 HFPTESREADLLNTV
+451 HFAEASREADLLNTI

-491 KLTLGPCDVS
+491 KLTLAPCSIEDLLDQARARFAGPAQEKGIELLV
-501 EMLNNARQ
+501 EVQGPLPRLQ
-509 RFADQAEE
+509 ADQA
-517 QNIVIVVEIQEPLP
+517 
-531 HLHADHTQ
+531 Q
-539 LDRVLDNL
+539 LERVLDNL
-547 LDNALRHTPQNG
+547 IDNALRHTSRDG

-565 RRHGERVIIS
+565 RRHGERMIIS

-582 IAYGQQG
+582 IAYSQQG

-627 RPTQGT
+627 RPGQGT
-633 QFYMALPL
+633 QFYMALAV

>member
-1 MNWKKPTSAPYWP
+1 
-14 RPELWTRRPK
+14 
-24 RWASMLRPCIAN
+24 
-36 ASSTTCEQHP
+36 
-46 MKLAMKLRTRLFLS
+46 MKFTMKLRTRLFLS

-77 SVMQMAKSQEALIK
+77 SVMQMAKAQESLVQQ
-91 HNFVT
+91 NFIS

-103 RQNLGDQLVMMLNE
+103 RQNLGDQLVMMLKG
-117 QPDRNALQQAQEQF
+117 QPDQAAIVQARQQFQA
-131 RELLAQGVEH
+131 LLAQGIEN
-141 DAQNSIDTGFD
+141 DTQNNLQNGFT
-152 QARVDYQQF
+152 QARVDYQRFIQDF
-161 LQTYQQNRDGA
+161 EQSQRQPAEMRDNV
-172 PSLRDDAALSDSFNK
+172 ALTNSFDV
-187 LRNGLLAAH
+187 LRNGLIGAH
-196 KQALTNINEAESNSR
+196 RQALENISQTQSAAR
-211 ERALWVAALLGLV
+211 ERALWIAALLGLV

-229 GIGFITAHGIAR
+229 CIGFITAHGIAQ

-257 GQGNFEVTLPISSA
+257 GKGNFEVTLPISSA

-333 QRQLGWDEDRLGQG
+333 QRQLGWDENRLGQG

-361 YLTLRGGT
+361 YLTLRGGS
-369 LDRAPDDL
+369 LDRVPDDL
-377 SVEVDGETRLLT
+377 AIEVDGESRLLT

-409 HDVTEQRA
+409 RDVTEQRA

-451 HFPTESREADLLNTV
+451 HFAADSREADLLNTV

-491 KLTLGPCDVS
+491 KLSLAPCALDDLL
-501 EMLNNARQ
+501 EHARQ
-509 RFADQAEE
+509 RFAEQANE
-517 QNIVIVVEIQEPLP
+517 QNIALLIEIQEPLP
-531 HLHADHTQ
+531 RLNADKAQ
-539 LDRVLDNL
+539 LERVLDNL
-547 LDNALRHTPQNG
+547 LDNALRHTPQDG

-565 RRHGERVIIS
+565 RRHGERVIVSI
-575 VEDNGEG
+575 EDNGEG

-627 RPTQGT
+627 RPGQGT
-633 QFYMALPL
+633 QFYMALPI

>member
-1 MNWKKPTSAPYWP
+1 
-14 RPELWTRRPK
+14 
-24 RWASMLRPCIAN
+24 
-36 ASSTTCEQHP
+36 
-46 MKLAMKLRTRLFLS
+46 MKLAIKLRTRLFLS

-70 GLLLGLV
+70 GLLLGVV
-77 SVMQMAKSQEALIK
+77 SVMQMAKSQEALIRN
-91 HNFVT
+91 NFIT

-103 RQNLGDQLVMMLNE
+103 RQTLGDQLILMLRNHPDPKALESSANE
-117 QPDRNALQQAQEQF
+117 YLALLDEGMEHEREHKLDNGFAQAREDYELFLEAFKEAHANALDIGSDQE
-131 RELLAQGVEH
+131 
-141 DAQNSIDTGFD
+141 
-152 QARVDYQQF
+152 
-161 LQTYQQNRDGA
+161 
-172 PSLRDDAALSDSFNK
+172 LSDRFNS
-187 LRNGLLAAH
+187 LRNGLIEEHRKALDNIYTAQAA
-196 KQALTNINEAESNSR
+196 AR
-211 ERALWVAALLGLV
+211 DRAIIIAGLLGLV
-224 GIAVL
+224 GLAVL
-229 GIGFITAHGIAR
+229 IIGFVTAHGIAR

-257 GQGNFEVTLPISSA
+257 GKGNYEVVLPLSSA

-280 FGIMAEALRQHQA
+280 FGTMAEALRQHQA
-293 TNIDELLAG
+293 TNVDELLAG

-320 DRQGRL
+320 DQQGRL

-333 QRQLGWDEDRLGQG
+333 QRQLGWDEGRLGQP
-347 LGEALQR
+347 LGEALGR
-354 PELDEQL
+354 PELDQQL
-361 YLTLRGGT
+361 LTVLRGGS
-369 LDRAPDDL
+369 LERAPEDL
-377 SVEVDGETRLLT
+377 SVDIEGETRLLT

-395 SHTKGHILGAVMVL
+395 SQPKGPILGAVMVL

-440 HMAFGLLQERV
+440 HMAFGLFLERAR
-451 HFPTESREADLLNTV
+451 FDPQSRETDLLNTV

-491 KLTLGPCDVS
+491 KLTLAPCNL
-501 EMLNNARQ
+501 EQMLNEARA
-509 RFADQAEE
+509 RFADRATAKNIELLIDLQPELPVLNADQA
-517 QNIVIVVEIQEPLP
+517 
-531 HLHADHTQ
+531 Q
-539 LDRVLDNL
+539 LERVLDNL
-547 LDNALRHTPQNG
+547 LDNALRHTASGGQ
-559 LIRLQA
+559 IRLQA
-565 RRHGERVIIS
+565 RRHGERVIMSI
-575 VEDNGEG
+575 EDSGEG

-619 GGRMGVYS
+619 GGRIGVYS
-627 RPTQGT
+627 RPGQGT

>member
-1 MNWKKPTSAPYWP
+1 
-14 RPELWTRRPK
+14 
-24 RWASMLRPCIAN
+24 
-36 ASSTTCEQHP
+36 
-46 MKLAMKLRTRLFLS
+46 MKLAIKLRTRLFLS

-77 SVMQMAKSQEALIK
+77 SVMQMAGSQEALVRS
-91 HNFVT
+91 NFVT

-103 RQNLGDQLVMMLNE
+103 RQTLGDQLIIMLAE
-117 QPDRNALQQAQEQF
+117 KPDPVAFEASKQHYFRLLDQGIAQQSEGEDQPYGFRQAKADYLNFLDSFDVSAEAAKDASTSADF
-131 RELLAQGVEH
+131 RE
-141 DAQNSIDTGFD
+141 
-152 QARVDYQQF
+152 R
-161 LQTYQQNRDGA
+161 
-172 PSLRDDAALSDSFNK
+172 FNI
-187 LRNGLLAAH
+187 LRNGLIAEH
-196 KQALTNINEAESNSR
+196 KHALDSINEVQHAAR
-211 ERALWVAALLGLV
+211 ERALLIAGLLGLV
-224 GIAVL
+224 GLAVL
-229 GIGFITAHGIAR
+229 IIGFVTAQGIAR

-257 GQGNFEVTLPISSA
+257 GQGNYDVTLPISTA
-271 AEMNLLTRR
+271 MEVNLLSRR
-280 FGIMAEALRQHQA
+280 FGLMAEALREHQA
-293 TNIDELLAG
+293 MNVDELLAG

-320 DRQGRL
+320 DRQGQL

-333 QRQLGWDEDRLGQG
+333 QRQLGWEDDRLGQG
-347 LGEALQR
+347 LGTALGR
-354 PELDEQL
+354 PELDAQL
-361 YLTLRGGT
+361 QLVLRGGT
-369 LDRAPDDL
+369 LERAPEDL
-377 SVEVDGETRLLT
+377 SIEVDGESRLLT

-395 SHTKGHILGAVMVL
+395 SHTQGHILGAVMVL

-440 HMAFGLLQERV
+440 HMAFGLFRERAK
-451 HFPTESREADLLNTV
+451 FPAESREADLLDTV

-491 KLTLGPCDVS
+491 KLTLAPCSIEDLLEQAQLRFAEAAAAKGVALNVEIQGP
-501 EMLNNARQ
+501 LPRLQ
-509 RFADQAEE
+509 ADQA
-517 QNIVIVVEIQEPLP
+517 
-531 HLHADHTQ
+531 Q

-547 LDNALRHTPQNG
+547 IDNALRHTARDGQ
-559 LIRLQA
+559 IRLQA

-627 RPTQGT
+627 RPGQGT
-633 QFYMALPL
+633 QFYMALAV

>member
-1 MNWKKPTSAPYWP
+1 
-14 RPELWTRRPK
+14 
-24 RWASMLRPCIAN
+24 
-36 ASSTTCEQHP
+36 
-46 MKLAMKLRTRLFLS
+46 MKLAIKLRTRLFLS

-70 GLLLGLV
+70 GLLLGVV
-77 SVMQMAKSQEALIK
+77 SVMQMAKSQEALIRN
-91 HNFVT
+91 NFIT

-103 RQNLGDQLVMMLNE
+103 RQSLGDQLILMLRN
-117 QPDRNALQQAQEQF
+117 QPDSKALQASTGEYLA
-131 RELLAQGVEH
+131 LLDEGIEH
-141 DAQNSIDTGFD
+141 ERKNDLHSGFA
-152 QARVDYQQF
+152 QAREDYNHF
-161 LQTYQQNRDGA
+161 LQAFHQAD
-172 PSLRDDAALSDSFNK
+172 SEALNLSTDNELSSRFNQ
-187 LRNGLLAAH
+187 LRNGLITEH
-196 KQALTNINEAESNSR
+196 R
-211 ERALWVAALLGLV
+211 RALDTIYAAQASARDRALIIASLLGLV
-224 GIAVL
+224 GLAVL
-229 GIGFITAHGIAR
+229 IIGFITAHGIAR

-257 GQGNFEVTLPISSA
+257 GKGNFEVVLPLSSA
-271 AEMNLLTRR
+271 TEMNLLTRR

-293 TNIDELLAG
+293 TNVDELLAG

-320 DRQGRL
+320 DQQGRL

-333 QRQLGWDEDRLGQG
+333 QRQLGWDESRLGQP
-347 LGEALQR
+347 LGEALKR
-354 PELDEQL
+354 PELDQQL
-361 YLTLRGGT
+361 QTVLRGGS
-369 LDRAPDDL
+369 LERLPEDL
-377 SVEVDGETRLLT
+377 SVDIEGENRLLT

-395 SHTKGHILGAVMVL
+395 SQPKGPILGAVMVL

-440 HMAFGLLQERV
+440 HMAFGLFLERAR
-451 HFPTESREADLLNTV
+451 FDPQSRETDLLNTV

-491 KLTLGPCDVS
+491 KLTLAPCDIE
-501 EMLNNARQ
+501 EMLEQARA
-509 RFADQAEE
+509 RFADRAAAKSIELLIDLQPPMPELNADQA
-517 QNIVIVVEIQEPLP
+517 
-531 HLHADHTQ
+531 Q
-539 LDRVLDNL
+539 LERVLDNL
-547 LDNALRHTPQNG
+547 LDNALRHTADGGQ
-559 LIRLQA
+559 IRLQA

-619 GGRMGVYS
+619 GGRIGAYS
-627 RPTQGT
+627 RPGQGT
-633 QFYMALPL
+633 QFYMALPLL

>member
-1 MNWKKPTSAPYWP
+1 
-14 RPELWTRRPK
+14 
-24 RWASMLRPCIAN
+24 
-36 ASSTTCEQHP
+36 

-77 SVMQMAKSQEALIK
+77 SVMQMAGSQEALVRN
-91 HNFVT
+91 NFVT

-103 RQNLGDQLVMMLNE
+103 RQTLGDQLIIMLSE
-117 QPDRNALQQAQEQF
+117 QPDTQAFDASKQRYFELLDQGIAQEP
-131 RELLAQGVEH
+131 EVKGSEY
-141 DAQNSIDTGFD
+141 GFKK
-152 QARVDYQQF
+152 AKTDYQRFIQAYESSPDTTHV
-161 LQTYQQNRDGA
+161 LTGN
-172 PSLRDDAALSDSFNK
+172 DDLTQRFNA
-187 LRNGLLAAH
+187 LRNGLIEEH
-196 KQALTNINEAESNSR
+196 KRALVNIGTTERQSR
-211 ERALWVAALLGLV
+211 ERALLIAGLLGLV
-224 GIAVL
+224 GLAVL
-229 GIGFITAHGIAR
+229 IIGFVTAHAIAR
-241 RFGAPIEALAK
+241 RFGEPIEALAQ

-257 GQGNFEVTLPISSA
+257 GQGNFDVTLPVSSA
-271 AEMNLLTRR
+271 VELNQLTRR
-280 FGIMAEALRQHQA
+280 FGIMAEALREHQA
-293 TNIDELLAG
+293 TNVDELLAG

-320 DRQGRL
+320 DRQGHL

-333 QRQLGWDEDRLGQG
+333 QRQLGWDSDRLGQG
-347 LGEALQR
+347 LGTALER

-361 YLTLRGGT
+361 QLVLRGGT
-369 LDRAPDDL
+369 LERAPEDL
-377 SVEVDGETRLLT
+377 SMEVDGETRLLT

-395 SHTKGHILGAVMVL
+395 SHTQGHILGAVMVL

-440 HMAFGLLQERV
+440 HMAFGLFRERA
-451 HFPTESREADLLNTV
+451 HFPPDSREADLLDTV

-491 KLTLGPCDVS
+491 KLTLAPCSIEDLLEQAQLRFTSGAEAQGIELLVEVQGP
-501 EMLNNARQ
+501 LPRLQ
-509 RFADQAEE
+509 ADQ
-517 QNIVIVVEIQEPLP
+517 P
-531 HLHADHTQ
+531 Q

-547 LDNALRHTPQNG
+547 IDNALRHTASGG

-565 RRHGERVIIS
+565 RRHGDRVIIS

-627 RPTQGT
+627 RPGQGT
-633 QFYMALPL
+633 QFYMALTV